1 MQLTNWQEKGTV
13 ERIIYCLETPFTLL
27 RWMTIPPVLYDEDDD
42 KPQPEGEEEEDQ
54 AEPDADAGEDLW
66 AHAGERVLTALALP
80 GFTSWVIFYIF
91 AAQMDDFWPMLGSDT
106 CVPCADCETAATAAE
121 CGAFVGDEF
130 EKCDGD
136 SGCDYTEAPISVWA
150 VVTLCSLP
158 LIPLVWRLTDARRR
172 PPEWFKLTLLFLS
185 FLRYAPRLAALILI
199 VSALECC
206 GVVQLDVLDGRR
218 GGRGGGCAQ
227 LPRLHVEH
235 RHRRPRTHR
244 KQHAPRST
252 PSPSSDPLLRAAGAG
267 VGEQRG

>member
-1 MQLTNWQEKGTV
+1 MCLCRVGGAWMQLTNWQEKGTV

-27 RWMTIPPVLYDEDDD
+27 RWITIPPILYDEDDN
-42 KPQPEGEEEEDQ
+42 KPQPEGEEEQDQ

-91 AAQMDDFWPMLGSDT
+91 QAQMDDYWPMLGSDS

-121 CGAFVGDEF
+121 CGAFVGEEF

-185 FLRYAPRLAALILI
+185 FLRYPTSHLAPILLRLRVLW
-199 VSALECC
+199 
-206 GVVQLDVLDGRR
+206 GVQLDVLDGCR

-227 LPRLHVEH
+227 LPRLHVEY

-244 KQHAPRST
+244 KQLMRPKR
-252 PSPSSDPLLRAAGAG
+252 PKPE
-267 VGEQRG
+267 V